1 MRRFVPAFALLV
13 AACATTP
20 PPAPTPVKPAAPI
33 VRERGDLI
41 GLTAEELVQRF
52 GRPSFQVREGAG
64 LKLQFA
70 SGSCVLDAYLYPPAG
85 GAGVDRVAH
94 VDTRR
99 PSGDDMAQ
107 AICLSALAAH

>member
-1 MRRFVPAFALLV
+1 MRRLAPFSALLL

-20 PPAPTPVKPAAPI
+20 APAPTPVKPVTQ

-52 GRPSFQVREGAG
+52 GRPGFQVREGVG

-70 SGSCVLDAYLYPPAG
+70 RGGCVLDAYLYPQSG
-85 GAGVDRVAH
+85 NVGIERVTH
-94 VDTRR
+94 VDARR
-99 PSGDDMAQ
+99 PSGEDMPQ
-107 AICLSALAAH
+107 ATCVAALVTR